1 MKTHQSSTVSPRAW
15 ISALSIA
22 AIAFFA
28 ISLSAPAF
36 GPRTGSSKSK
46 SRAVRA
52 EAVFSPGGGCESRIV
67 EEFASAKK
75 NIRIQMYFFTS
86 KRIADALGKAAK
98 RGVKVEVI
106 LDKSQE
112 KATYGPWR
120 VMRRDGVDVYFDA
133 EHEVANNK
141 IAIIDRRSVI
151 TGSYNFT
158 KAAEEKNAENVLI
171 LAGDADVIEAYI
183 ENFDRH
189 LEHAE
194 KAGG

>member
-1 MKTHQSSTVSPRAW
+1 MSLNPNATVSPRAW
-15 ISALSIA
+15 ISALAIASIA
-22 AIAFFA
+22 CFA
-28 ISLSAPAF
+28 ITLSAPAY
-36 GPRTGSSKSK
+36 GPRTGNKSK

-67 EEFASAKK
+67 EEIGSAKK
-75 NIRIQMYFFTS
+75 NIRIQMYIFTS

-98 RGVKVEVI
+98 RGIKVEVI

-120 VMRRDGVDVYFDA
+120 VMRRDGVDIYFDA
-133 EHEVANNK
+133 EHDTANNK
-141 IAIIDRRSVI
+141 IAIFDRRTVI

-158 KAAEEKNAENVLI
+158 KAAEEKNAENILI
-171 LAGDADVIEAYI
+171 VSGHRDVIGAYV
-183 ENFDRH
+183 ENFNRH
-189 LEHAE
+189 LEHAR